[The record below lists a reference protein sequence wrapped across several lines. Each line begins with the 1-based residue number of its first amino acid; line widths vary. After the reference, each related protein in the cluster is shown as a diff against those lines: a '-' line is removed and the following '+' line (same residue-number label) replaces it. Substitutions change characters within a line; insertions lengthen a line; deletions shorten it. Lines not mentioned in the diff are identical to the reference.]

1 MAKLKNPLFGF
12 NARGTIAKALTF
24 RRRDRQTIAET
35 IPTHPDTKSP
45 AQLNWRTMYEACAA
59 LWHTLSDS
67 EKLEWQKQ
75 ASRKHMT
82 AFALWQS
89 QCLRPNPGIY
99 LPLAGGTMQ
108 GDIAMAGHSIINSG
122 NFKIIRKTVDQTINN
137 NDTPQDDDELF
148 LPIAANEVW
157 LIGLFLIEFS
167 SADAGLCSVFAYP
180 DGATLYGLAVGY
192 NQAGNYPP
200 QTVKN
205 GDSIGYYGGE
215 TDEMPVFLFG
225 TLINGNTA
233 GTLQLQWAQ
242 LIAQESDTI
251 VRANSCIIAWKLA

>member
-1 MAKLKNPLFGF
+1 MAKPKNPLFGF
-12 NARGTIAKALTF
+12 NARGTIAKVLTF

-35 IPTHPDTKSP
+35 IPTHPDAKSP

-122 NFKIIRKTVDQTINN
+122 NFLTIRKTQDQTIHN
-137 NDTPQDDDELF
+137 NDTPINDNELKF
-148 LPIAANEVW
+148 SVGQNEVW
-157 LIGLFLIEFS
+157 FFIMQLITS
-167 SADAGLCSVFAYP
+167 SETDAGVVAVFTRP
-180 DGATLYGLAVGY
+180 DNSSLHAGGVGFRF
-192 NQAGNYPP
+192 Q
-200 QTVKN
+200 
-205 GDSIGYYGGE
+205 GDTFWQNVNNDDSFEYHGHGWPNNEGI
-215 TDEMPVFLFG
+215 LFG
-225 TLINGNTA
+225 ILVTTDTPGIF
-233 GTLQLQWAQ
+233 QLQWAQ
-242 LIAQESDTI
+242 FTAQDSDTT
-251 VRANSCIIAWKLA
+251 VLANSLLLASRIP